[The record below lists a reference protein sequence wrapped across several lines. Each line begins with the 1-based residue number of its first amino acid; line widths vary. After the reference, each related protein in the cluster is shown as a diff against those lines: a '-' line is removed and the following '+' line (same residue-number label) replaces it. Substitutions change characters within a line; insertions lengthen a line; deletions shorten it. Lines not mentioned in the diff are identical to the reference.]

1 MFVRWQN
8 RGKEYPMRNYE
19 VVLILQPDLDE
30 ASFNAD
36 IDKVKGWISEAQG
49 SVEKVDVWGKRRL
62 AYPIRKQS
70 EGQYALLTV
79 KMEPSFA
86 IKLEANLR
94 LLEPVMRFLI
104 KLVE

>member
-1 MFVRWQN
+1 
-8 RGKEYPMRNYE
+8 MRNYE
-19 VVLILQPDLDE
+19 LVLILQPDLDE
-30 ASFNAD
+30 EAFNAAV
-36 IDKVKGWISEAQG
+36 DKVKGWISEAQG

-62 AYPIRKQS
+62 AYPIRKQN

-94 LLEPVMRFLI
+94 LHEPVMRFLI

>member
-1 MFVRWQN
+1 
-8 RGKEYPMRNYE
+8 MRQYE

-30 ASFNAD
+30 ASFNAAV
-36 IDKVKGWISEAQG
+36 DKVKGWISEAEG
-49 SVEKVDVWGKRRL
+49 TIEKVDVWGKRKL
-62 AYPIRKQS
+62 AYPIRKQT

-79 KMEPSFA
+79 QMDPSFA
-86 IKLEANLR
+86 SKLEGNLR

>member
-1 MFVRWQN
+1 
-8 RGKEYPMRNYE
+8 MRQYE

-30 ASFNAD
+30 ASFNAAV
-36 IDKVKGWISEAQG
+36 DKVKGWISEG
-49 SVEKVDVWGKRRL
+49 EGTVEKVDVWGKRKL
-62 AYPIRKQS
+62 AYPIRKQT

-79 KMEPSFA
+79 QMDPSFA
-86 IKLEANLR
+86 SKLEGNLR

>member
-1 MFVRWQN
+1 
-8 RGKEYPMRNYE
+8 MRQYE

-30 ASFNAD
+30 ASFNAAV
-36 IDKVKGWISEAQG
+36 DKVKGWISEAEG
-49 SVEKVDVWGKRRL
+49 TVEKVDVWGKRKL
-62 AYPIRKQS
+62 AYPIRKQV

-79 KMEPSFA
+79 QMDPSFA
-86 IKLEANLR
+86 SKLEGNLR

>member
-1 MFVRWQN
+1 MFVRWQT
-8 RGKEYPMRNYE
+8 RGKEYSMRNYE
-19 VVLILQPDLDE
+19 LVLIIQPDLDE
-30 ASFNAD
+30 TSFNAV

-49 SVEKVDVWGKRRL
+49 SVEKVDVWGKRRM

-70 EGQYALLTV
+70 EGQYALLIV

-104 KLVE
+104 KFVE

>member
-1 MFVRWQN
+1 
-8 RGKEYPMRNYE
+8 MRNYE
-19 VVLILQPDLDE
+19 LVLILQPDLDE
-30 ASFNAD
+30 ASFNDA

-49 SVEKVDVWGKRRL
+49 AIEKVDVWGKRRL
-62 AYPIRKQS
+62 AYPIRKQT

-86 IKLEANLR
+86 AKLEANLR

>member
-1 MFVRWQN
+1 
-8 RGKEYPMRNYE
+8 MRQYE

-30 ASFNAD
+30 ASFNAAV
-36 IDKVKGWISEAQG
+36 DKVKGWITEAEG
-49 SVEKVDVWGKRRL
+49 TIEKVDIWGKRKL
-62 AYPIRKQS
+62 AYPIRKQT

-79 KMEPSFA
+79 QMDPSFA
-86 IKLEANLR
+86 SKLEGNLR